1 MALEKQKLVF
11 CICWLSLET
20 KCQSLF
26 LGFLEAGAGICD
38 NGGNCCGLAANDPF
52 LNLLHVS
59 GMIGTFNVSCL
70 TELQGQANQRPRA
83 LFSAR
88 TCTCL
93 GF

>member
-1 MALEKQKLVF
+1 MLVKKQKLVF

-20 KCQSLF
+20 KCQAF
-26 LGFLEAGAGICD
+26 FFRFLEAGGGICD
-38 NGGNCCGLAANDPF
+38 NGGSCCGLAANDPF

-59 GMIGTFNVSCL
+59 GMISTFIVSCI
-70 TELQGQANQRPRA
+70 TELQGQASQRPRA
-83 LFSAR
+83 WFSAR